1 MRRPKWLGG
10 KLKSA
15 PVDPELPAPTGPLRE
30 FVYLDEV
37 SVISLVASRRGA
49 VPEAVTR
56 SESARDTAELNSQI
70 AVNAGVLKSGI
81 GSRLGSE
88 TSKGVTTVA
97 KSIVQSTF
105 KDLHEIEGDRL
116 TLKAPP
122 PDAEEPKAGSFND
135 LTRLAGTS
143 RGQGWVI
150 APSSL
155 RRGDPIEVEVEL
167 SADPLFRLR
176 TAISEGLVLMDDVG
190 AIAGVGSQELA
201 DVQRLSQVLERLL
214 SGLVPLQGRLVDYQI
229 LRAGEG
235 ELIVHRRLVEAL
247 DLPAQELSVVGVA
260 SRELFWKDL
269 RRVLFAGARYTAFC
283 RIARPGLQ
291 RRWNPVKLAEVMS
304 ELAPDLE
311 EQLQQPVVQIQKALR
326 GAAQGDKALG
336 GREAMMLNALTSY
349 VEAAGALRGTT
360 VSMPELEAAG
370 VLDDTQ
376 LTKHTDVEAWRE
388 PFAVATD
395 VLREQ
400 FDVEL
405 SAEEALE
412 LRWAAVLA
420 AGLVDGL
427 GSAGTPQLV
436 AATTSDRRLIEVE
449 PVAIYW

>member
-10 KLKSA
+10 KPKSA
-15 PVDPELPAPTGPLRE
+15 PVHPELPAPTGPLRE

-56 SESARDTAELNSQI
+56 SESARDTADLNSKI
-70 AVNAGVLKSGI
+70 AVNAGVLKSDV
-81 GSRLGSE
+81 GSKLGSE
-88 TSKGVTTVA
+88 TTKGVTTVA

-105 KDLHEIEGDRL
+105 KDLHEIEADRL

-122 PDAEEPKAGSFND
+122 PDAEQPKAGSLDD
-135 LTRLAGTS
+135 LIRLA
-143 RGQGWVI
+143 
-150 APSSL
+150 SSL

-190 AIAGVGSQELA
+190 DIAGVGDHELA
-201 DVQRLSQVLERLL
+201 EVQRLSQVLERPL

-229 LRAGEG
+229 LGSG
-235 ELIVHRRLVEAL
+235 DYELIVHRRLVEAL
-247 DLPAQELSVVGVA
+247 DLPAQELTVVGVA

-269 RRVLFAGARYTAFC
+269 RRVLFVGAQYTVFC

-291 RRWNPVKLAEVMS
+291 RQWNPVKLAEVMS
-304 ELAPDLE
+304 ELAPNLE
-311 EQLQQPVVQIQKALR
+311 DQLQQLVVQIQGAIR
-326 GAAQGDKALG
+326 GAAQGDDARG

-349 VEAAGALRGTT
+349 AEAAAASRDTT
-360 VSMPELEAAG
+360 VSMPEFEAAG

-376 LTKHTDVEAWRE
+376 LAKHTDVETWRE

-395 VLREQ
+395 VLRER
-400 FDVEL
+400 FDIEL
-405 SAEEALE
+405 SAEEAQE
-412 LRWAAVLA
+412 LRWAAVLR

-427 GSAGTPQLV
+427 GPAGTSQV
-436 AATTSDRRLIEVE
+436 MAVTTSDRRLIEVE